1 MQSIKRR
8 LSLILIICSIA
19 AVVLSAIFVNIA
31 VDKTFNKY
39 MSNIQDK
46 RNKKVLEYFQQ
57 VYKNDKKWTKD
68 SGIEI
73 MHEAYMSNY
82 CITLLD
88 SQKNVVWG
96 MNPTDI
102 KEKTQMIMHGNGKGD
117 YTSKTFEIKDG
128 NIIVGYIV
136 IGQYFPVILSQ
147 DDINFKNSIN
157 RGIAY
162 SAVITIIIVSIIGLK
177 LSEQFSGPIKR
188 VSDISVDLSNGNY
201 ESKVEI
207 KSNIREL
214 NFLSKSMN
222 TLGEKLKTQ
231 EELRKKLI
239 SDISHEIRTPLNVLQ
254 NNLEAMIDGVVPV
267 STERLIS
274 LDDEVI
280 RFSKLLDGLNMLK
293 QFETN
298 QIDLVEQDIFV
309 DELIA
314 GVCEDYSLAA
324 KNKNIE
330 LVYNI
335 KNEGKYKILGDAD
348 KLKQVFINLI
358 SNSIK
363 FTDMGGKIW
372 VNVSENKNQIVVK
385 VKDNGI
391 GINKE
396 DLPFIFE
403 RLYRGDKSRHE
414 IEGTGIGLTI
424 VKKILDLH
432 SAKIQVESEKG
443 VGTEIIVFFNK

>member
-1 MQSIKRR
+1 MHSIRRR

-31 VDKTFNKY
+31 VDRTFNKY

-46 RNKKVLEYFQQ
+46 RNKNVLEYFQQ
-57 VYKNDKKWTKD
+57 VYKNDKIWTKD
-68 SGIEI
+68 SGVEM

-88 SQKNVVWG
+88 SNKNVVWG

-102 KEKTQMIMHGNGKGD
+102 KEKTQMTMHGNGEGE
-117 YTSKTFEIKDG
+117 YTSKTFDIKDG
-128 NIIVGYIV
+128 NSIVGYII

-147 DDINFKNSIN
+147 DDINFRNSIN

-177 LSEQFSGPIKR
+177 LSKQFSGPIKR

-222 TLGEKLKTQ
+222 TLGEKLKSQ
-231 EELRKKLI
+231 EDLRKKLI

-254 NNLEAMIDGVVPV
+254 NNLEAMIDGVVPI
-267 STERLIS
+267 SSERLVS

-293 QFETN
+293 KFETN
-298 QIDLVEQDIFV
+298 EIELLEEEIFI

-314 GVCEDYSLAA
+314 GVCEDFYFAA
-324 KNKNIE
+324 KNKNIN

-335 KNEGKYKILGDAD
+335 QNNGKYKMQGDID

-363 FTDMGGKIW
+363 FTEMGGKVW
-372 VNVSENKNQIVVK
+372 VNLSENKNQIIVK
-385 VKDNGI
+385 IKDNGI
-391 GINKE
+391 GISEE

-414 IEGTGIGLTI
+414 IEGNGIGLTV
-424 VKKILDLH
+424 VKKILDMH
-432 SAKIQVESEKG
+432 SAIIKVDSEKSL
-443 VGTEIIVFFNK
+443 GTEIIIFFNK